1 MEGKVLSGF
10 ERKKM
15 NRIIITFI
23 FTITYGVVFSQDYPK
38 VLVIE
43 NDTCL
48 IFTIEQARKLT
59 EWDLMYEECSIKR
72 KLDSSEIAFKD
83 SIISIQESKMSN
95 YKNIEANYNLIVIK
109 NNDIRQLYI
118 EEKNILKSQLKKER
132 RKKVFNQVLGIAGTV
147 IMTVLYLLK

>member
-1 MEGKVLSGF
+1 
-10 ERKKM
+10 M